1 MVSVLYST
9 LQYPINRFFS
19 TAFAP
24 AARAAALQG
33 KGGII
38 HFEILPKNVNKV
50 VDAQIPVL
58 GDVVTNLVSLVPL
71 IKSSPRT
78 QWFNDL
84 KSWKEAYPFTYS
96 KESTMVKPQ
105 AVIEELDRL
114 TADRKEDVI
123 ITTGVGQH
131 QMWAAQHFRWRYP
144 RTMITSGGLGTMGF
158 GLPGA
163 IGAKIAAPEKIVVDV
178 DGDASFSM
186 TAMELQTAS
195 QYGIGVKVLILNNDY
210 QGMVVQWQGAFS
222 LSLSSSPSIDAAY
235 TDLFYDARYS
245 HTVNKNPDF
254 VKLAEAMNV
263 KALRLTNPADLP
275 AKMKEFLEYD
285 NTKPIVMECLI
296 EQNEHVFPM
305 VCPLFFLSRTI
316 NLRVPLRRFLPEKPS
331 MRASYTQNCARN
343 RKQMWRLP
351 LPHEGDLVHKITPS
365 LTYPRTRLRVIL
377 LI

>member
-1 MVSVLYST
+1 
-9 LQYPINRFFS
+9 
-19 TAFAP
+19 
-24 AARAAALQG
+24 
-33 KGGII
+33 
-38 HFEILPKNVNKV
+38 VNKV

-58 GDVVTNLVSLVPL
+58 GDVVTNLASLVPL

-78 QWFNDL
+78 QWFNDI

-195 QYGIGVKVLILNNDY
+195 QYGVGVKVLILNNDY
-210 QGMVVQWQGAFS
+210 QGMVVQWQGASS
-222 LSLSSSPSIDAAY
+222 LPHSSSPSTDAAY

-263 KALRLTNPADLP
+263 KAIRLTNPADLP

-296 EQNEHVFPM
+296 EQNEHVFPW
-305 VCPLFFLSRTI
+305 CDPFASFRGLSAQQ
-316 NLRVPLRRFLPEKPS
+316 VP
-331 MRASYTQNCARN
+331 T
-343 RKQMWRLP
+343 
-351 LPHEGDLVHKITPS
+351 
-365 LTYPRTRLRVIL
+365 
-377 LI
+377 